1 MIIIEFLYMHYKK
14 RIVQLKL
21 PIYCL
26 QVFIYFLSIMLI
38 DVSTTDYAVFKI
50 FIDILNAISSLY
62 TLFDLIFT
70 FYQLRLKHLGSVW
83 VYFDFFYVVTNG
95 ILSSNN
101 IVSYFAGKSFIL
113 ISRLRVIGSILS
125 IIIFVKAVYFMQ
137 LIDAIAPIIRI
148 LQRMLADIKVFVLL
162 MLAMIFS
169 FTFSFYLV
177 GINQLYHDNFGV
189 NDPTEN

>member
-1 MIIIEFLYMHYKK
+1 
-14 RIVQLKL
+14 
-21 PIYCL
+21 
-26 QVFIYFLSIMLI
+26 MLI